1 MTALHER
8 YDGCAAFHPTDDN
21 IVFIIGGHNENGN
34 RMKTNFKVHL
44 DDGSHYDLKD
54 LDFTRIFHAC
64 MGFVKKDGRPV
75 SFLIIM
81 TKLTISS
88 PFCN

>member
-34 RMKTNFKVHL
+34 PMKTNFKVHL
-44 DDGSHYDLKD
+44 DDGSHYNLKD

-64 MGFVKKDGRPV
+64 MGFVKKDGMPV
-75 SFLIIM
+75 SFLI
-81 TKLTISS
+81 TIVYLEQRL
-88 PFCN
+88 P